1 MARYKESVTVFK
13 DANGKTMGGL
23 SFLHFLGDLCQGFG
37 LIFIL
42 GGISRI
48 MDGGLSPVQIGIFAF
63 FIVACFVG
71 GSLLHKTAK
80 QKAQVRYLESLTQG
94 EKAPE
99 ETKQS

>member
-1 MARYKESVTVFK
+1 MARYKVSVTVFK

-63 FIVACFVG
+63 FIVACFEIGRAHV
-71 GSLLHKTAK
+71 
-80 QKAQVRYLESLTQG
+80 
-94 EKAPE
+94 
-99 ETKQS
+99 